1 MYNFIQKYSL
11 KISMLSF
18 VMVFSLVLFM
28 KFFDKNIFL
37 FLLCFF
43 FLAIG
48 VTFYQVSR
56 KTPSL
61 QSVRS
66 TRLCRRYK
74 RYGNI
79 LNYLNNS

>member
-48 VTFYQVSR
+48 VTFYPP
-56 KTPSL
+56 K
-61 QSVRS
+61 
-66 TRLCRRYK
+66 
-74 RYGNI
+74 
-79 LNYLNNS
+79 LNNKLKGVFLQYLRDFFNHK

>member
-28 KFFDKNIFL
+28 KFFDKNNSL

-48 VTFYQVSR
+48 VTFY
-56 KTPSL
+56 PP
-61 QSVRS
+61 
-66 TRLCRRYK
+66 
-74 RYGNI
+74 N
-79 LNYLNNS
+79 LNNKLKGVFLQYLRDFFNHK